1 MKEGG
6 LRSLGGDAPPPGL
19 GGDLRAIERL
29 PPRVRDDLWE
39 AVAPNLAAQV
49 DPRAGAAMTAFCE
62 ARRVSHADL
71 VGPVKA
77 CRFLFRRAA
86 QNNLSADDLRADVA
100 ALVGEGEG
108 SLVLPLLVDLY
119 ARALPALRQELI
131 VAALAEHG
139 NLATG
144 VDFRLDVVKQSQSG
158 VALDTPVVLMTFRYR
173 KGEENKRITL
183 QFLPSLVGELQAICD
198 RIMT

>member
-1 MKEGG
+1 MTKDG
-6 LRSLGGDAPPPGL
+6 LRALGGDTPPPGL

-29 PPRVRDDLWE
+29 PPRVRDAFWE
-39 AVAPNLAAQV
+39 ALAPNLSAQV
-49 DPRAGAAMTAFCE
+49 DARAGASMTSFCE
-62 ARRVSHADL
+62 VHRVSHGDL

-86 QNNLSADDLRADVA
+86 QNNLSADDLRADVT
-100 ALVGEGEG
+100 ALVGEGTIV
-108 SLVLPLLVDLY
+108 STLLADLY

-131 VAALAEHG
+131 VAALSEHG

-158 VALDTPVVLMTFRYR
+158 TALDTPVVLMTFRYR

-183 QFLPSLVGELQAICD
+183 QFLPNVIQELQAACNK
-198 RIMT
+198 IMT